1 MPKSFT
7 LKNLI
12 SVPLKPTS
20 GYRLKMIRTSPLNA
34 SPSEATV
41 RNILNYS
48 KALSAVPNSLTGNF
62 SLILLN

>member
-7 LKNLI
+7 LKDLHH
-12 SVPLKPTS
+12 VPLKPTH
-20 GYRLKMIRTSPLNA
+20 GYNLRRIRTNPMNESPA
-34 SPSEATV
+34 EATI